1 MMELKIKN
9 YKIIIS
15 DRALEIFTYHVQDT
29 KQKKESGGI
38 LLGQV
43 VDKTIYITKVSI
55 PNRFDKAGRYKFVRN
70 KKAAQVIID
79 HEFINSSSKTI
90 YLGEWHTH
98 PENSPSPSD
107 IDIKMLKQQFKN
119 NRINEKYLL
128 IIIRGLQ
135 EIYIALYDGN
145 NFESKLVDLR

>member
-1 MMELKIKN
+1 MKIRIEN
-9 YKIIIS
+9 YNIIIS
-15 DRALEIFTYHVQDT
+15 DRPLEIFNSYVQDT
-29 KQKKESGGI
+29 INKKESGGI

-43 VDKTIYITKVSI
+43 VDSNIYVMKASI
-55 PNRFDKAGRYKFVRN
+55 PNSFDRAGRYKFHRN

-79 HEFINSSSKTI
+79 YEFVNSNKKTI

-98 PENSPSPSD
+98 PENNPSPSG

-128 IIIRGLQ
+128 LLIRGSQ
-135 EIYIALYDGN
+135 KTYVALYDGD
-145 NFESKLVDLR
+145 NFEGKLVDLS